1 MPVRKSVIK
10 LKIHPLEGNG
20 PVSMCSKL
28 YSALTNHNGER
39 KTDRDKSEWERERE
53 TMCACVRERDT
64 VCACVRE
71 REK

>member
-1 MPVRKSVIK
+1 MNEKVR
-10 LKIHPLEGNG
+10 EGR
-20 PVSMCSKL
+20 
-28 YSALTNHNGER
+28 ER